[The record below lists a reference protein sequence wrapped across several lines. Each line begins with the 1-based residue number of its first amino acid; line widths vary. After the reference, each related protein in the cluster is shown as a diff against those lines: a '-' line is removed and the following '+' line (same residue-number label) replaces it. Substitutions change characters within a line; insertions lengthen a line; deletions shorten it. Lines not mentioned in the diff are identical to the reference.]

1 MLKKIFLST
10 IAILFVSGFWGCQEQ
25 IDIEAEKEAIK
36 EVIQAQCDAVLAL
49 SYEGEAA
56 VWAQTDYIVRR
67 DARGWDSISAYY
79 QEFFQSWRSDT
90 MDFEGRVF
98 TTSNF
103 DIHVNGTFASVFH
116 DQHLEYVLNG
126 EEHVSDGS
134 EHKYM
139 EKIGGEWKII
149 TLF

>member
-1 MLKKIFLST
+1 MLKKIFLCA
-10 IAILFVSGFWGCQEQ
+10 IAVLFVSGFWGCQET
-25 IDIEAEKEAIK
+25 IDVEAEKEAIK
-36 EVIQAQCDAVLAL
+36 DVIQAQLDAVLAL
-49 SYEGEAA
+49 SFEGEAA

-79 QEFFQSWRSDT
+79 QEFFQSYSSDT

-98 TTSNF
+98 TASNY

-126 EEHVSDGS
+126 EENVSDGS
-134 EHKYM
+134 EHKYL
-139 EKIGGEWKII
+139 EKIDGEWKLI
-149 TLF
+149 TTF